1 MIRSVAA
8 AICLCLAAP
17 GASAADPVAFVADV
31 HGNAT
36 IEGDGK
42 VRFLGELAR
51 GTKLLLGSGS
61 VVVVTYA
68 ATGTEYTTRGP
79 GEFSVTDGALTA
91 EKGAAPQRRV
101 VSRLSDPTVV
111 ASAAKLATASTRM
124 RGLKVDEAALRL
136 AYPVDTRITTLR
148 PTLRW
153 QGGSDGMEV
162 RVVDTTGKVVWKGK
176 AATTMIVPDLRL
188 QPGMRYTWSLVP
200 AQGAATEARF
210 ETLGREAIAR
220 VERSQNAAKAFP
232 DRVMHALL
240 LQELGATQEAQDAWG
255 RLAGERPDLPELA
268 NLAPAP

>member
-1 MIRSVAA
+1 MIRSAVAS
-8 AICLCLAAP
+8 ICFALAAL
-17 GASAADPVAFVADV
+17 GAQAAEPVAFVADV
-31 HGNAT
+31 QGNAT

-68 ATGTEYTTRGP
+68 ATGTEFTARGP
-79 GEFSVTDGALTA
+79 GEFSVTESTLAAD
-91 EKGAAPQRRV
+91 KGAAPQRRT

-111 ASAAKLATASTRM
+111 ASTAKLATASTRM
-124 RGLKVDEAALRL
+124 RGLKAEEPALRL

-148 PTLRW
+148 PALRW
-153 QGGSDGMEV
+153 QGPAEGVEV
-162 RVVDTTGKVVWKGK
+162 RIADETGKVVWRGK
-176 AATTMIVPDLRL
+176 AATAMVVPDLRL
-188 QPGMRYTWSLVP
+188 QPGARYTWSIVP
-200 AQGAATEARF
+200 ARGAATEARF

-220 VERSQNAAKAFP
+220 VERSLRAAKEFP

-255 RLAGERPDLPELA
+255 RLAHERPDLTELA